1 MLLSLSPPADSCR
14 QTAGVSP
21 AACGLIPGRLGAMM
35 RKLLWL
41 VGLAAL
47 SSVVVAVVDRQ
58 KAERRRQ
65 LWAEATD

>member
-1 MLLSLSPPADSCR
+1 
-14 QTAGVSP
+14 
-21 AACGLIPGRLGAMM
+21 M

-41 VGLAAL
+41 IGLVAL